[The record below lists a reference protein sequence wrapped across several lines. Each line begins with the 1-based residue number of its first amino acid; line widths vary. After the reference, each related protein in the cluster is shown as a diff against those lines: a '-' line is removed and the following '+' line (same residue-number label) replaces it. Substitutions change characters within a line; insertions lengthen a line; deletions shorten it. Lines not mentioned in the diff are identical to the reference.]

1 MGMVSS
7 TTMIGLLWWLLYR
20 VIKLTIIAKYSDKLF
35 LSTKSTFVS
44 WFLSDYKKTD
54 STEKA
59 MFQEIL
65 TLLDRISIFSI
76 SCNGW
81 KTIVYR
87 VVALIFQQGRVK
99 KLTQS
104 IIAFENLNP
113 CIFNRKDS
121 IQSLSFCCQFQE
133 IFIVHPC
140 SVVVIHSWL
149 IIFISYS
156 RRK

>member
-1 MGMVSS
+1 MQIRMAMVSS

-81 KTIVYR
+81 KTIVNR
-87 VVALIFQQGRVK
+87 VVAMIFQQGRVK

-113 CIFNRKDS
+113 CILIEK
-121 IQSLSFCCQFQE
+121 IQNSHCHFVANFKKFLL
-133 IFIVHPC
+133 FIHVLLLLF
-140 SVVVIHSWL
+140 IHD
-149 IIFISYS
+149 
-156 RRK
+156 